1 MTITFEKRKKRDKPL
16 PRTVAEKLGVTLHH
30 PESIISSLDKAQYD
44 ALHKYLDDV
53 YVSAR
58 TFLSGSREPLAA
70 LVKEYNGEVQLSE
83 TQKMLDEEWKKGY
96 PLAPPPCN
104 LTVAKAHVEAA
115 VAFMSQ
121 TITVDDGIW
130 SANTDPTRIAQANAI
145 ADRLRLDAQS
155 FSHMQE
161 LATAFRHGFICNLGG
176 VFVEWS
182 DNPVQALASDI
193 DTGAVSP
200 TLVPRAGNVL
210 RPVDP
215 FNVILDTRV
224 APHNMYRDGEFA
236 GYITVMPRTKVF
248 DRLRLGEWSLPE
260 CCADYDPYEPL
271 RGSFSSDYML
281 PPDSRGDDIRG
292 EDVIVLYARVFP
304 ALFGLSSE
312 TSPSVW
318 KFTMLGASRTIVA
331 AEPTDSIYLPVC
343 LFEFDTETPY
353 NINGSL
359 VSQLIACQRF
369 ISFVFS
375 GYQMT
380 LLKNIAGGAKLVA
393 DSVVDISR
401 ISKAAMLGGVI
412 QATIADPDK
421 RLTDYVADLSAPV
434 DLRNIPQD
442 IDLALEM
449 MQRIFPT
456 DMLQQVAN
464 LERATQYQAAATVQA
479 GNKRNVLVASS
490 IDSQM
495 MAPLR
500 QLMVDN
506 ILRNVQSLEIV
517 GEDGQRRVVPTTDF
531 DLAELRFVVSDGLS
545 GLDKLGAAESLQQAI
560 SNMLQM
566 PQVLQ
571 GFDVYGAINYVL
583 RLRGSNVDFNQ
594 FKLQAQ
600 AQPMPVQ
607 APTPDM
613 GAPVGM
619 ADGGLGIPG
628 TDMLGGTAPAS
639 LPTDGALAAASPEEI
654 LANTFGTGAQ

>member
-1 MTITFEKRKKRDKPL
+1 MTITFEKRKKRDKPV

-30 PESIISSLDKAQYD
+30 KDSIISSLSQAHYD
-44 ALHKYLDDV
+44 ALKRHLDDI
-53 YVSAR
+53 YISAR
-58 TFLSGSREPLAA
+58 TYLTGSREPLTK
-70 LVKEYNGEVQLSE
+70 LVHEYNGEVVLSE
-83 TQKMLDEEWKKGY
+83 TQKMLDEEWKNGY

-130 SANTDPTRIAQANAI
+130 SANTDPTRISQANAL

-155 FSHMQE
+155 FAHMQE

-182 DNPVQALASDI
+182 DNPVQAMVTDI
-193 DTGAVSP
+193 DTGESSA

-224 APHNMYRDGEFA
+224 APHRMYRDGEFA

-260 CCADYDPYEPL
+260 CCADYNPYEPL
-271 RGSFSSDYML
+271 RGAYSSDYML
-281 PPDSRGDDIRG
+281 PPDSHGDNIRG
-292 EDVIVLYARVFP
+292 EDIIVLYARVFP
-304 ALFGLSSE
+304 SLFGLSE
-312 TSPSVW
+312 DTSPSVW
-318 KFTMLGASRTIVA
+318 KFTMIGAQRTIVS
-331 AEPTDSIYLPVC
+331 AEPLDSIYLPVC
-343 LFEFDTETPY
+343 MFQFDTETPY

-369 ISFVFS
+369 ISYVFS
-375 GYQMT
+375 GYQMS
-380 LLKNIAGGAKLVA
+380 LLKNIAGGAKIVNGT
-393 DSVVDISR
+393 VVDLER
-401 ISKAAMLGGVI
+401 VSKAAMLGGI
-412 QATIADPDK
+412 IPANLADPDK
-421 RLTDYVADLSAPV
+421 RLSDYVADLSAPV

-442 IDLALEM
+442 INLAFEM

-506 ILRNVQSLEIV
+506 ILRNVQTLEIV
-517 GEDGQRRVVPTTDF
+517 GEDGQRRVIPTSDIS
-531 DLAELRFVVSDGLS
+531 LADMRFVVSDGLS

-571 GFDVYGAINYVL
+571 NFDVFGAINYVL

-594 FKLQAQ
+594 FKLSAQ
-600 AQPMPVQ
+600 SMAQP
-607 APTPDM
+607 APEPTGESPQDLSAM
-613 GAPVGM
+613 GAL
-619 ADGGLGIPG
+619 AGG
-628 TDMLGGTAPAS
+628 APAA
-639 LPTDGALAAASPEEI
+639 LPTDGALAAVSPEDI
-654 LANTFGTGAQ
+654 LASTFGTGAQ

>member
-16 PRTVAEKLGVTLHH
+16 PRTAAERLGVMLHH
-30 PESIISSLDKAQYD
+30 KDSVISSLDATHYND
-44 ALHKYLDDV
+44 LRKYLDDI
-53 YVSAR
+53 YTSAR
-58 TFLSGSREPLAA
+58 TYLTGSRESLTK
-70 LVKEYNGEVQLSE
+70 LVHEYNGEVEYSE
-83 TQKMLDEEWKKGY
+83 TQKMLDEEWKNGY

-130 SANTDPTRIAQANAI
+130 SANTDPTRISQANAI

-155 FSHMQE
+155 FAHAQE

-182 DNPVQALASDI
+182 ENPIQAMVTDIATGEAS
-193 DTGAVSP
+193 A
-200 TLVPRAGNVL
+200 TLVPRAGNIL

-224 APHNMYRDGEFA
+224 EPHCMYRDGEFA

-248 DRLRLGEWSLPE
+248 DRLRLGEWSLPAS
-260 CCADYDPYEPL
+260 CQDYDPYEPL
-271 RGSFSSDYML
+271 RGAYSSDYML
-281 PPDSRGDDIRG
+281 PPDSHGDNIRG

-304 ALFGLSSE
+304 SLFGLSE
-312 TSPSVW
+312 DTAPSVW
-318 KFTMLGASRTIVA
+318 KFTMIGAQRTIVA
-331 AEPTDSIYLPVC
+331 AEPMDSIYLPVC
-343 LFEFDTETPY
+343 LFQFDSETPY

-369 ISFVFS
+369 ISYVFS
-375 GYQMT
+375 GYQMS
-380 LLKNIAGGAKLVA
+380 LLKNIAGGAK
-393 DSVVDISR
+393 VVDGTVVDLER

-412 QATIADPDK
+412 PATISEPDK
-421 RLTDYVADLSAPV
+421 RLSDYVADLSAPV

-442 IDLALEM
+442 INLAFEM

-506 ILRNVQSLEIV
+506 ILRNVQTLEVV
-517 GEDGQRRVVPTTDF
+517 GEDGQRRVIPTSDIS
-531 DLAELRFVVSDGLS
+531 LADMRFVVSDGLS

-571 GFDVYGAINYVL
+571 NFDVFGAINYVL

-594 FKLQAQ
+594 FKLSAQ
-600 AQPMPVQ
+600 LTAQPAPEPV
-607 APTPDM
+607 PDM
-613 GAPVGM
+613 GIPAGLPGGSLDGAGAAMPGGPAPD
-619 ADGGLGIPG
+619 A
-628 TDMLGGTAPAS
+628 
-639 LPTDGALAAASPEEI
+639 LPTDGALSAVSPEAI

>member
-16 PRTVAEKLGVTLHH
+16 PRTVAEQLGVTLHH
-30 PESIISSLDKAQYD
+30 KDSIISSLSEADYD
-44 ALHKYLDDV
+44 ALRKYLDDI
-53 YVSAR
+53 YISAR
-58 TFLSGSREPLAA
+58 TYLTGSRDSLTK
-70 LVKEYNGEVQLSE
+70 LVHEYNGEVQYSE
-83 TQKMLDEEWKKGY
+83 TQKMLDEEWKNGY

-130 SANTDPTRIAQANAI
+130 SANTDPTRISQANAI

-155 FSHMQE
+155 FAHAQE

-182 DNPVQALASDI
+182 ENPVQAMVTDI
-193 DTGAVSP
+193 DTGEVSA

-224 APHNMYRDGEFA
+224 EPHRMYRDGEFA

-248 DRLRLGEWSLPE
+248 DRLRLGEWSLPAS
-260 CCADYDPYEPL
+260 CPDYNPYEPL
-271 RGSFSSDYML
+271 RGAYSSDYML
-281 PPDSRGDDIRG
+281 PPDSHGDNIRG

-304 ALFGLSSE
+304 SLFGLSE
-312 TSPSVW
+312 DTSPSVW
-318 KFTMLGASRTIVA
+318 KFAMIGAQRTIVA

-343 LFEFDTETPY
+343 LFQFDSETPY

-369 ISFVFS
+369 ISYVFS
-375 GYQMT
+375 GYQMS
-380 LLKNIAGGAKLVA
+380 LLKNIAGGAKIV
-393 DSVVDISR
+393 DGTVVDLER

-412 QATIADPDK
+412 PTTISDPDK
-421 RLTDYVADLSAPV
+421 RLSDYVADLSAPV

-442 IDLALEM
+442 INLAFEM

-506 ILRNVQSLEIV
+506 ILRNVQTLEVV
-517 GEDGQRRVVPTTDF
+517 GEDGQRRVIPTSDIS
-531 DLAELRFVVSDGLS
+531 LAEMRFVVSDGLS

-571 GFDVYGAINYVL
+571 NFDVFGAINYVL

-594 FKLQAQ
+594 FKLSAQ
-600 AQPMPVQ
+600 LTAQP
-607 APTPDM
+607 APEPASDM
-613 GAPVGM
+613 GIPAGLPSGSLGDAGAAMPGGPAPG
-619 ADGGLGIPG
+619 A
-628 TDMLGGTAPAS
+628 
-639 LPTDGALAAASPEEI
+639 LPTDGALSAVSPEAI